1 MSPND
6 NCLAQHSEPVDRAH
20 QSQRRGVG
28 TSRLRRRE
36 RKVAAIADIDI
47 GDTSEETVIVD
58 DTTPVAVEETE
69 PAENAKDN
77 KNSENAIKA
86 ANIYITT
93 WAEEANEVTNL
104 EDSAYDIESVI

>member
-1 MSPND
+1 MSPNN
-6 NCLAQHSEPVDRAH
+6 NCLAQHSEPVDKVH

-47 GDTSEETVIVD
+47 GDTTEKTVTVD

-69 PAENAKDN
+69 PVENANNN
-77 KNSENAIKA
+77 KNLENAIKA
-86 ANIYITT
+86 ANIYIKT
-93 WAEEANEVTNL
+93 WAEEATEVTNL
-104 EDSAYDIESVI
+104 KDSAYDIESVI